1 MAKEVD
7 NIPALLTEGEFVMT
21 DKAVENAGGPRV
33 MYALM
38 NALDPNSEKPEESGI
53 AKNNLLSRTGK
64 SYKQAIKKASAM
76 SDAGYEL
83 PKSLLEPA
91 REMRETKGLKGWGKK
106 GSYKEALRRQQLLDM
121 IEANRSGEREMNKGG
136 SVENYSLMGLMMP
149 TMNKRLGKPLM
160 KFQTGGYVPA
170 TQEQQQM
177 LIQPST
183 SYSTNIGDI
192 YGQAGLATPGEE
204 YLSTIEAYDPTR
216 ERRLQQQL
224 GTQMPTLGGGVGGG
238 FAGETGAQKTQAE
251 KQRDMLTQQMM
262 QGAQDWRRQYV
273 SGIQQKA
280 ATDIAEGIYD
290 FGTTEDLARQQQRQE
305 EAEALDWDRG

>member
-1 MAKEVD
+1 
-7 NIPALLTEGEFVMT
+7 
-21 DKAVENAGGPRV
+21 
-33 MYALM
+33 
-38 NALDPNSEKPEESGI
+38 
-53 AKNNLLSRTGK
+53 
-64 SYKQAIKKASAM
+64 
-76 SDAGYEL
+76 
-83 PKSLLEPA
+83 
-91 REMRETKGLKGWGKK
+91 
-106 GSYKEALRRQQLLDM
+106 
-121 IEANRSGEREMNKGG
+121 
-136 SVENYSLMGLMMP
+136 
-149 TMNKRLGKPLM
+149 MNKRLGKPLM
-160 KFQTGGYVPA
+160 KFQTGGQVPA

-224 GTQMPTLGGGVGGG
+224 GTQMPQLGGTGGSG
-238 FAGETGAQKTQAE
+238 FAGETGAQKAQAG

-262 QGAQDWRRQYV
+262 QGAQDWRKQYI

-290 FGTTEDLARQQQRQE
+290 FDTTEDLARQQQMQE
-305 EAEALDWDRG
+305 EAEALDATYDYSDRD